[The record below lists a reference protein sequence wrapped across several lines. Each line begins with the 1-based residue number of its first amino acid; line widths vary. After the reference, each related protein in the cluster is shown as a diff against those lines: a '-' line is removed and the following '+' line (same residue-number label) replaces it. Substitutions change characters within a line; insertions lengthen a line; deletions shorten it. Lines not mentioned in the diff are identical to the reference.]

1 MKIVVNS
8 DRYKL
13 RNDHPYAQAIIAL
26 ARAYQFNPRSADE
39 LPARNDVK
47 QLWRNLSPA
56 HRELLHEIATRPNGI
71 PQADLEAALGLDWKG
86 LRGVHN
92 GLARICDGLGV
103 QKPVRALG
111 YNAGNRRYLMDP
123 DVAATVKALYA
134 RDP

>member
-13 RNDHPYAQAIIAL
+13 RNDHPYAEAIVAL
-26 ARAYQFNPRSADE
+26 ARAYQFNPRPADA
-39 LPARNDVK
+39 LPARNDIK
-47 QLWRNLSPA
+47 QLWRHLNSA
-56 HRELLHEIATRPNGI
+56 HRALLHEISARPNGI

-92 GLARICDGLGV
+92 GLARICDGLSV

-111 YNAGNRRYLMDP
+111 YNAANRRYLMDP
-123 DVAATVKALYA
+123 DVAGTVNALYTN
-134 RDP
+134 DP